1 MRALLNWRYYILTI
15 LAMLTILGIFS
26 EPLPDSETWYRDMF
40 ISKLIGFGSGYLFA
54 KLVQYWE
61 ARNAIPELSEELNEE
76 EDDLWE

>member
-40 ISKLIGFGSGYLFA
+40 ISMLIGFGSG
-54 KLVQYWE
+54 
-61 ARNAIPELSEELNEE
+61 
-76 EDDLWE
+76 

>member
-1 MRALLNWRYYILTI
+1 MKAILNWRYYILTI

-40 ISKLIGFGSGYLFA
+40 ISKLIGFGSGYLFY

-76 EDDLWE
+76 GEIWE

>member
-26 EPLPDSETWYRDMF
+26 EPLPDSDTWFQDMF
-40 ISKLIGFGSGYLFA
+40 ISKIIGFGCGYLFA

-61 ARNAIPELSEELNEE
+61 SRDAIPELS
-76 EDDLWE
+76 DDLKDEDEWV